1 MAKIYA
7 RLNWEN
13 SPSQATPRNAENLN
27 VMDKGIDDLDNA
39 VVTLQSNKIDK
50 TSIVATDT
58 VNDNTK
64 VAGAGVVFA
73 HGAEIDAL
81 NTNLGVFV
89 DITSECTANSNI
101 TLSYVKVAK
110 LGKLKVYAVRFTS
123 AVAGTVLEAIT
134 MPTIYAASTTM
145 YANLT
150 NNAIFGFVG
159 GLSTVRIY
167 NVAVGAE
174 YHGQVIL

>member
-1 MAKIYA
+1 
-7 RLNWEN
+7 
-13 SPSQATPRNAENLN
+13 
-27 VMDKGIDDLDNA
+27 MDKGIDDLDNA

-81 NTNLGVFV
+81 NTNLGVLW
-89 DITSECTANSNI
+89 ITSECTANSNI

-110 LGKLKVYAVRFTS
+110 LGLKVYAVRFTS
-123 AVAGTVLEAIT
+123 AVAGTV
-134 MPTIYAASTTM
+134 
-145 YANLT
+145 
-150 NNAIFGFVG
+150 
-159 GLSTVRIY
+159 
-167 NVAVGAE
+167 
-174 YHGQVIL
+174 